1 MAATEPEQHH
11 EREQRDSGDRDRE
24 SPPLVQIPGIVDDY
38 HERLFSPGVPHV
50 SHRFPDTPLGILML
64 AKLRKFYVVMLG

>member
-11 EREQRDSGDRDRE
+11 EREQRDSGDRDRD
-24 SPPLVQIPGIVDDY
+24 SPLVQIPGIVDDY